1 MKDLLEH
8 ILQNVDYEQPGWD
21 DEFYVSISKAAELSG
36 LSESQIRYFE
46 SLSGI
51 NIGQREGPKE
61 RNRVYTKRDVRLLQ
75 AVYRCKEAR
84 PAEIAEVI
92 KSHQEQILERLEQFT
107 LPQIIQHEEAIA
119 GYHVLITGLVA
130 LLLSIW
136 QEAATPP
143 GTTIEGI
150 IFGPQKESWKASFLQ
165 SIESKGSLDLAD
177 SLVACPTGAGKART
191 TDLKIFY
198 SKQSWYLPYMDDPIW
213 DTRWFADA
221 SKPFAIAVQWRRSPN
236 EIQEQMPSLQLDERA
251 RALTTMLIQS
261 LKNVLNAHPG
271 KSGDAVSVYS
281 RASLGPVA
289 VAHGLSLMLRT
300 CIQPYFS
307 NCYTY
312 VAKFEKDNDLRVLEQ
327 GGDPNSGYIPQFLNS
342 SQFLDTRRFPWWIA
356 FAKEQVSIALDQD
369 ASRRPESREEH
380 GSVVCIPLVGQ
391 DKVVGVLGVE
401 NTCTDHTEHC
411 LKRRDGFDGPELLRY
426 LVCMAEIAA
435 DYLNHQ
441 VSSLERF
448 ERSQLAYTR
457 HETTEWHWNIYQQGG
472 LNYTRIVEKIL
483 DWTEQI
489 GSLVEKTVN
498 VVVIDIAEEDI
509 LAREHKGFDI
519 IINLL
524 QRTRLRIKTT
534 LQSDPTASSLIS
546 KNQLVLFDEPVADHL
561 VLVTIDIPRDYLRVI
576 LERIKRIWLA
586 TSDKFVWGEKE
597 VAVSLQVGVCRFP
610 SLGYERGIASE
621 MMKHHLWMM
630 SQQMFAKMPL
640 EHVLEYDAV
649 VVTE

>member
-1 MKDLLEH
+1 MKDLLEY

-21 DEFYVSISKAAELSG
+21 GEFYVSISKAAELSK

-75 AVYRCKEAR
+75 AVYRCKDAR

-92 KSHQEQILERLEQFT
+92 KNHQEQILERLEQFT

-136 QEAATPP
+136 QEAAAPP
-143 GTTIEGI
+143 GTTLEGV

-165 SIESKGSLDLAD
+165 SIESKGSIDLAG
-177 SLVACPTGAGKART
+177 SLVAWSTGSGKAST
-191 TDLKIFY
+191 TDLKIFF
-198 SKQSWYLPYMDDPIW
+198 SQQSWYLPYVDDPIW

-221 SKPFAIAVQWRRSPN
+221 NKPFAIAVQWRRSDN
-236 EIQEQMPSLQLDERA
+236 EIQEQMPFLHLDEHGST
-251 RALTTMLIQS
+251 LTTMLMHS
-261 LKNVLNAHPG
+261 LKNVLNAHPGKSGDAVSPG

-289 VAHGLSLMLRT
+289 VSHGLSLMLRT

-312 VAKFEKDNDLRVLEQ
+312 VAKFEKDNDLHVLEQ
-327 GGDPNSGYIPQFLNS
+327 GGDPGIGYISQFLNS
-342 SQFLDTRRFPWWIA
+342 SQFLDTRRIPWWIA
-356 FAKEQVSIALDQD
+356 FAKEQASIALDQD

-411 LKRRDGFDGPELLRY
+411 LKMREGFDGPGLLRY

-441 VSSLERF
+441 TSSIERF

-489 GSLVEKTVN
+489 GTLAERTVN

-509 LAREHKGFDI
+509 LARDHKGFDI
-519 IINLL
+519 IISLL

-534 LQSDPTASSLIS
+534 LQSDPTAASLIS
-546 KNQLVLFDEPVADHL
+546 KNHLVLFDEPVADHL

-586 TSDKFVWGEKE
+586 TSDKFVWGEKG
-597 VAVSLQVGVCRFP
+597 VAVSLQ
-610 SLGYERGIASE
+610 
-621 MMKHHLWMM
+621 
-630 SQQMFAKMPL
+630 
-640 EHVLEYDAV
+640 HVLEYDAV

>member
-143 GTTIEGI
+143 GTTIEGV

-236 EIQEQMPSLQLDERA
+236 EIQEQMPSLRLDERA
-251 RALTTMLIQS
+251 RALTTMLMQS

-281 RASLGPVA
+281 RASLGPAA

-342 SQFLDTRRFPWWIA
+342 SQFLETRRFPWWIA

-630 SQQMFAKMPL
+630 SQQMFAKTPL